1 MNNPLYKFL
10 TYSFLYPF
18 VLAILISL
26 FGSGEWIIWIFIYFG
41 IYIYFFPSVI
51 AKSRNKNNYW
61 AIFVLNLFFG
71 WTLIGWVGSLIWAVT
86 NS

>member
-1 MNNPLYKFL
+1 
-10 TYSFLYPF
+10 
-18 VLAILISL
+18 LAILISL

-61 AIFVLNLFFG
+61 AIFVLNFFFG